1 MRLIHQSSCLESL
14 FAVPQAKRVA
24 RVVLDSRLPQLNRL
38 FDYLVPEGWE
48 IATGMRVRVPL
59 RSESRTAEGYI
70 VEVES
75 SSSHRGPLSE
85 IGEIVSPIAFLSS
98 DLWNLATK
106 LATRGSGNPSD
117 ILRLAIPKRFVR
129 AERRWLDQQSGNTA
143 IPTERWSEGSPASNF
158 PRDLIETITG
168 KGARTLLRLPYGT
181 TEVTPDNF
189 VPSSMRAIASL
200 ASEVL
205 SKSKSVI
212 VAVPDWRDLENCG
225 RALRA
230 VLPEQS
236 VITLSSRSTPSERYS
251 SYLRTFDPLPQ
262 VVLGSRHSLY
272 YQPHNLGLIIIL
284 DEVDGAHRE
293 PLSPYPHS
301 RDVGMIRNSGESVAV
316 CFASIQESL
325 AVRRWVDMGYVQE
338 ISLGQEGRPK
348 VIPTALSAGQQSIHS
363 QARLPSAVHQAV
375 SSAAS
380 RGPVLVQVFRAGF
393 STGLSCSSCNQRV
406 VCSNCGGPLRPTT
419 LGRPRCSWCGV
430 DSLAW
435 SCSECQNTSLIPRGQ
450 AIGRT
455 IADLGKSFPKI
466 NVIRSDGEHP
476 TDFVP
481 DRPAIVVATRGAE
494 PVTPGGYKV
503 VVLMDG
509 FMMLQ
514 RDSISAYEET
524 IYGWEKAISLADPKG
539 TVFVTDLEGAPA
551 VALAA
556 GSWTTHMRDEIGKRK
571 ALRLPP
577 AVRMASVTGASEDIE
592 SIVSALKLISKE
604 IDILGPVLL
613 STGVSLVLR
622 FPYSL
627 GDLVTSELAA
637 WRAKISLRPKKTR
650 RAELKVVVDNPAK
663 LDELSNE

>member
-1 MRLIHQSSCLESL
+1 M
-14 FAVPQAKRVA
+14 PKAKRIA

-38 FDYLVPEGWE
+38 FDYSVPEGWE
-48 IATGMRVRVPL
+48 IATGMKVRVPL

-70 VEVES
+70 VEVDS
-75 SSSHRGPLSE
+75 SSSHQGPLAQ
-85 IGEIVSPIAFLSS
+85 IGEIVSPIGFLTP
-98 DLWNLATK
+98 DLWSLATK
-106 LATRGSGNPSD
+106 LASRGSGNPSD

-129 AERRWLDQQSGNTA
+129 AERRWLDQQSRD
-143 IPTERWSEGSPASNF
+143 ISIQTERWSKEFAASNY
-158 PRDLIETITG
+158 PRDLFEAITG
-168 KGARTLLRLPYGT
+168 RGARSLLRLPYGIS
-181 TEVTPDNF
+181 EVSPDNF
-189 VPSSMRAIASL
+189 TPSSAQAVAFL
-200 ASEVL
+200 AAEVL

-212 VAVPDWRDLENCG
+212 VAVPDWRDLENCE
-225 RALRA
+225 RALRS
-230 VLPEQS
+230 VLPEWC
-236 VITLSSRSTPSERYS
+236 VITSSSRSSPSERYS
-251 SYLRTFDPLPQ
+251 SYLRTFDPVPQ

-272 YQPHNLGLIIIL
+272 YQPKNLGLIIIF
-284 DEVDGAHRE
+284 DEADGAHRE

-301 RDVGMIRNSGESVAV
+301 RDVGMIRNSEESVAV

-338 ISLGQEGRPK
+338 LSLGQEVRPK
-348 VIPTALSAGQQSIHS
+348 VIPTALSAGPQAILS

-393 STGLSCSSCNQRV
+393 STGLSCSSCNQRA
-406 VCSNCGGPLRPTT
+406 VCTTCGGPLRPADS
-419 LGRPRCSWCGV
+419 GRPRCSWCGV

-435 SCSECQNTSLIPRGQ
+435 SCSGCQKTSLMPRGQ

-476 TDFVP
+476 IDFVP
-481 DRPAIVVATRGAE
+481 DRPAIVVATRGSE
-494 PVTPGGYKV
+494 PITPGGYKL

-514 RDSISAYEET
+514 RDSLSAYEET
-524 IYGWEKAISLADPKG
+524 IYGWEKAISLAAPKG
-539 TVFVTDLEGAPA
+539 KVFATDLEGAPA

-556 GSWTTHMRDEIGKRK
+556 GSWTTHMRDEISKRK

-577 AVRMASVTGASEDIE
+577 AVRMASVSGSSEDIE
-592 SIVSALKLISKE
+592 AIVAALRLISRE

-613 STGVSLVLR
+613 PTGVSLVLR

-637 WRAKISLRPKKTR
+637 WRAKISLRPKKGR
-650 RAELKVVVDNPAK
+650 REVLRVVVDDPAK